1 MTADD
6 GSPIKVAIYDQ
17 KNRIITNG
25 PLSSVLVKIVAL
37 DGEFNKENKERWSE
51 NSFKTSI
58 VHCRPGRQPLFA
70 NELYLR
76 LENGVAHLCGAKFQD
91 NSSFVPSKKFRL
103 GVMAA
108 DDSISEKILE
118 GVSESFAVKDG
129 RGYLKF
135 LSNSIYQQL
144 INHISFSSSKHFLS

>member
-76 LENGVAHLCGAKFQD
+76 LENGVADLCGIKSKTMFQAG
-91 NSSFVPSKKFRL
+91 NSGWESWKLMIVYKKK
-103 GVMAA
+103 
-108 DDSISEKILE
+108 SWKE
-118 GVSESFAVKDG
+118 
-129 RGYLKF
+129 F
-135 LSNSIYQQL
+135 LNPL
-144 INHISFSSSKHFLS
+144 P